1 MVKARGEINNMNL
14 TANRSRIELIIGS
27 VATIVTGAMCG
38 FGSVVFGKFNA
49 RMYGADAE
57 FALVTRIALT
67 AHLWCPILL
76 GGALVVFLRF
86 LIRQPENRKP
96 FGVLMALNLFVTLV
110 SGYGF
115 FEPMLRATIPM
126 GHR

>member
-1 MVKARGEINNMNL
+1 MNRK
-14 TANRSRIELIIGS
+14 TTRPQIELIIGS
-27 VATIVTGAMCG
+27 AFTILTGAMCG
-38 FGSVVFGKFNA
+38 FGSVVFGKFNV
-49 RMYGADAE
+49 RMYGVDAE

-67 AHLWCPILL
+67 AHKWCPILL

-86 LIRQPENRKP
+86 VIRQPENRTP

-115 FEPMLRATIPM
+115 FQPLLHTTFQMNK
-126 GHR
+126 